1 MMAAHNPRRRM
12 GAHLLLSL
20 GLVFACSIVGCGE
33 GDSKPKPTDAAQGEK
48 MQKYMSDY
56 GQQIRTANQSKAKA
70 KTEAKPA
77 EKPAAK

>member
-20 GLVFACSIVGCGE
+20 GLVFACSIVGCRE

-48 MQKYMSDY
+48 MQKYMSSYAD
-56 GQQIRTANQSKAKA
+56 QIKAANKAKGKG

-77 EKPAAK
+77 EKPAPK

>member
-1 MMAAHNPRRRM
+1 MAAHNPWRRM
-12 GAHLLLSL
+12 GAHLLLVL
-20 GLVFACSIVGCGE
+20 AFGIPCSFVGCGE
-33 GDSKPKPTDAAQGEK
+33 GDAKPKPTDAAQGEK

>member
-1 MMAAHNPRRRM
+1 MAAHNPRRRM

-20 GLVFACSIVGCGE
+20 ALGFPCSVVGCGE
-33 GDSKPKPTDAAQGEK
+33 GDAKPKPTDAAQGEK
-48 MQKYMSDY
+48 MQKYMSSYAD
-56 GQQIRTANQSKAKA
+56 QIKAANRAKGKG